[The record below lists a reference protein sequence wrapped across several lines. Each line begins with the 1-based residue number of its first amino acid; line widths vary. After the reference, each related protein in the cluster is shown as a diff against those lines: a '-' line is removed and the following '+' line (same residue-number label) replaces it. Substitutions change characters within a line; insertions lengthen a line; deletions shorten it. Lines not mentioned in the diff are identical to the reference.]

1 MSSPRARWRRVSSS
15 RSSRSP
21 STLAVVVGV
30 AAAAVAAVV
39 ACTTTPDPRAG
50 RAGSSNGTGGPGG
63 ASGGQSS
70 SGGLDAAPPAGAI
83 ECGPA
88 PGTAAAAAAPF
99 SKAALLG
106 AAADCAA
113 WHACNF
119 QNATTALRTTFRDHA
134 AAPTDATRAAAQAA
148 WRVAM
153 NEQSKM
159 ELFQFGPVGSKTV
172 DKYHGRGL
180 RSFVH
185 PWPDLNR
192 CQVETQ
198 VVTKG
203 YEQGWELVFPSSRG
217 LYAVEYALFYPGR
230 DTACLSS
237 STAAQA
243 WATQTPEQLTA
254 AKNAYGTAV
263 ADNLVALSLEIRNVW
278 AADGE
283 AFKAKLLAF
292 DGYGSEQETLNVVA
306 WSLFYPEKEVKD
318 LKLGS
323 LAGFQT
329 APFGSET
336 PFAGI
341 EVENMRTN
349 LRAFRSL
356 FQGCSADGAG
366 VGFDDWLVAA
376 GQAQLAQD
384 MLAALAKAQA
394 AADVFPS
401 FAQASTAQFVTMYE
415 ALKPLSDLL
424 KSSFFGSAS
433 PLNLKLPA
441 SAASDTD

>member
-1 MSSPRARWRRVSSS
+1 MVSAAC
-15 RSSRSP
+15 
-21 STLAVVVGV
+21 AVS
-30 AAAAVAAVV
+30 AIV
-39 ACTTTPDPRAG
+39 ACTATSDPRAG
-50 RAGSSNGTGGPGG
+50 KAGATGSSGNGGPSGT
-63 ASGGQSS
+63 SGGPSNS
-70 SGGLDAAPPAGAI
+70 SGGIDAAPPEGAV

-88 PGTAAAAAAPF
+88 PGAAGAPF
-99 SKAALLG
+99 TKAALLG

-119 QNATTALRTTFRDHA
+119 QNAATGLRTTFRAHA
-134 AAPTDATRAAAQAA
+134 AAPTDATRTAAQAA

-172 DKYHGRGL
+172 DQYHGRGL

-192 CQVETQ
+192 CQIETQ
-198 VVTKG
+198 VVTKAYAG
-203 YEQGWELVFPSSRG
+203 GWDAVFPSSRG
-217 LYAVEYALFYPGR
+217 LYAVEYALYHPGN
-230 DTACLSS
+230 DTVCLSNS
-237 STAAQA
+237 AAAQT
-243 WATQTPEQLTA
+243 WATQTPAQLTT
-254 AKNAYGTAV
+254 AKNEYGVAV
-263 ADNLVALSLEIRNVW
+263 VDNVVALSLEIRNVW

-283 AFKAKLLAF
+283 NFKAKLLAF
-292 DGYGSEQETLNVVA
+292 DGYGNEQETLNVVA
-306 WSLFYPEKEVKD
+306 WSLFYVEKEIKD

-329 APFGSET
+329 APFVSET
-336 PFAGI
+336 PFARV
-341 EVENMRTN
+341 EVENLRSN

-356 FQGCSADGAG
+356 FQGCAADGAG
-366 VGFDDWLVAA
+366 IGFDDWLIAA

-384 MLAALAKAQA
+384 MLAALTKAQA
-394 AADVFPS
+394 AADAFPS
-401 FAQASTAQFVTMYE
+401 FSQASTAQFVDFYNSI
-415 ALKPLSDLL
+415 KPLSDLL
-424 KSSFFGSAS
+424 KTSFFGSAS